1 MALAA
6 SYHTSYDLANF
17 QGILGP
23 VLNKA
28 AEAVTEG
35 LRSDFARALEYSGDR
50 VLMER
55 FQLPLARG
63 CQGAVFTIG
72 ELNDSYVNEVTAQVV
87 LPDSVE
93 KILLGNDGLIKKSGG
108 GRARY
113 LLQDIQLGF
122 IKDPQDS
129 EAETIGPIVISGRNR
144 LVALQAFLAA
154 VCSRLDLRSVQLRCM
169 AYSFT
174 TRGALE
180 DAIIAANSGRD
191 FPRSEK
197 REKKATAGGLDLSS
211 KVSIRHTL
219 PGYTKQPP
227 ANAIVGTWVKLSASE
242 QQLNTL
248 TGPQLS
254 DAGASLIN
262 RLSKDIKPSG
272 MTLGAWFKEDG
283 RRLITL
289 CEALESK
296 LAQGIKDAAADP
308 AVGKLSAKLANRLL
322 PTALDA
328 LRA

>member
-6 SYHTSYDLANF
+6 SFHTSYDLANF
-17 QGILGP
+17 QGILAP
-23 VLNKA
+23 VLEKA
-28 AEAVTEG
+28 AEAVTDG
-35 LRSDFARALEYSGDR
+35 LRSDFARFLEYSGDR

-63 CQGAVFTIG
+63 CQGAVYTIG
-72 ELNDSYVNEVTAQVV
+72 ELNDSYTHEVTAQVI

-113 LLQDIQLGF
+113 LLQDIQVGY

-144 LVALQAFLAA
+144 LVALQAFLSV
-154 VCSRLDLRSVQLRCM
+154 VCPRLDVRNVQLRCM

-174 TRGALE
+174 TRVALE
-180 DAIIAANSGRD
+180 DAIVAANSGRD

-211 KVSIRHTL
+211 KSSIRNSL
-219 PGYTKQPP
+219 PGYSKQPP
-227 ANAIVGTWVKLSASE
+227 ANAIVGAWIKMTASE

-262 RLSKDIKPSG
+262 RLAKDVKPSG
-272 MTLGAWFKEDG
+272 MTLGAWFKQDG
-283 RRLITL
+283 RRLIAL
-289 CEALESK
+289 CEALEPK
-296 LAQGIKDAAADP
+296 LADGIKNAAADP
-308 AVGKLSAKLANRLL
+308 AVGKLSTKLAMRLL

-328 LRA
+328 LKG

>member
-6 SYHTSYDLANF
+6 SFHTSYDLPNF
-17 QGILGP
+17 QGILAP
-23 VLNKA
+23 VLSKA
-28 AEAVTEG
+28 TAAVTDG

-72 ELNDSYVNEVTAQVV
+72 ELNDSYVNEVTAQVI

-93 KILLGNDGLIKKSGG
+93 KILLGNDGLIKRSGG

-113 LLQDIQLGF
+113 LLQDIQVGY

-129 EAETIGPIVISGRNR
+129 EAETVGPIVISGRNR
-144 LVALQAFLAA
+144 LVALQAFLSLA
-154 VCSRLDLRSVQLRCM
+154 CPRLDVRNVQLRCM
-169 AYSFT
+169 VYSFT
-174 TRGALE
+174 TRTALE
-180 DAIIAANSGRD
+180 DAIVAANSGRD

-211 KVSIRHTL
+211 KKSIRNTL
-219 PGYTKQPP
+219 PGYSKQPP
-227 ANAIVGTWVKLSASE
+227 ANAIVGTWIKMTASE

-262 RLSKDIKPSG
+262 RLAKDIKPNG

-283 RRLITL
+283 RRLIAL
-289 CEALESK
+289 CEALEPK
-296 LAQGIKDAAADP
+296 LAAGIKAATSDP
-308 AVGKLSAKLANRLL
+308 AVGKLSTKLAHRLL

-328 LRA
+328 LKG